1 MSAYVDKSP
10 AHDVMGDSKFAYHV
24 DGQGNII
31 INNLKTE
38 SSATIYNTPEYLKN
52 FKKVFDAVCGK
63 DEDVLKVIELF
74 YPSALLMNRFYKS
87 EFQRRLSEK
96 SELLLH
102 MLTQAYWM
110 AYTSGKADTPA
121 AKDWKATLDYIK
133 EPLK

>member
-10 AHDVMGDSKFAYHV
+10 AHDAMG
-24 DGQGNII
+24 
-31 INNLKTE
+31 
-38 SSATIYNTPEYLKN
+38 
-52 FKKVFDAVCGK
+52 
-63 DEDVLKVIELF
+63 
-74 YPSALLMNRFYKS
+74 
-87 EFQRRLSEK
+87 EFQERLSEK

-121 AKDWKATLDYIK
+121 ARDWKATLDYIK